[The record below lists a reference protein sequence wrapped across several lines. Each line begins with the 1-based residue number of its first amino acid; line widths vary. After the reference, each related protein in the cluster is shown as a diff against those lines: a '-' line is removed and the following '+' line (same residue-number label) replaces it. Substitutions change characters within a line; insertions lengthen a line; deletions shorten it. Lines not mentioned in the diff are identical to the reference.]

1 MLDARQIVSRQ
12 ESVMLTNTQVRDFKK
27 KLDDR
32 LAELREEVRLE
43 LLDSGEQPYI
53 ELAGQVHDIGEASVA
68 DLLVD
73 LQFNEIERH
82 LEEIRDIDEAHARI
96 ASGSFGVCI
105 DCTTPIDFDR
115 LKAYPSAKRCH
126 RCQANHERVYA
137 GNNRSSM

>member
-1 MLDARQIVSRQ
+1 
-12 ESVMLTNTQVRDFKK
+12 MLTNTQLQSIKK

-32 LAELREEVRLE
+32 LAELREEIRLE
-43 LLDSGEQPYI
+43 LLDSGEQSYI
-53 ELAGQVHDIGEASVA
+53 ELAGRVHDIGEASVA

-73 LQFNEIERH
+73 LLFNEIERH

-96 ASGSFGVCI
+96 ASGSFGICI
-105 DCTTPIDFDR
+105 DCTTSIDVDR

-137 GNNRSSM
+137 GSNRSSM